1 VLAEVAPARAY
12 AARMTWQTDLLERIR
27 AQVPAGS
34 TVEPYG
40 SVTEPG
46 TLDGWSDVDV
56 TLTLTAD
63 VDADALLD
71 GTPWAWQE
79 HETETTQTVRL
90 VLVDGRRVDLTVLGE
105 HVRLP
110 TPPADDSVRFD
121 AALAAVR
128 FGRRNDL
135 IGMHLVL
142 GIVRTAL
149 VDVMVAID
157 AETGTDHHRSG
168 SPLDARASEAQA
180 LLAEPLGPDLALRA
194 AEFAGRCRTA
204 IDPGHRADWSGLR
217 AVIALGAG
225 G

>member
-1 VLAEVAPARAY
+1 
-12 AARMTWQTDLLERIR
+12 MTWQTDLLERIR
-27 AQVPAGS
+27 TQAPAGS

-40 SVTEPG
+40 SVTEPR
-46 TLDGWSDVDV
+46 TLDAWSDVDV
-56 TLTLTAD
+56 ALTLTDD
-63 VDADALLD
+63 VDAETLLG

-79 HETETTQTVRL
+79 HRDGATQTVRL
-90 VLVDGRRVDLTVLGE
+90 VLVDGRRVDVTAHGQR
-105 HVRLP
+105 VRLP
-110 TPPADDSVRFD
+110 TPPVDDAVRFD

-128 FGRRNDL
+128 LGRGSDL

-157 AETGTDHHRSG
+157 RATGTDHHRSG
-168 SPLDARASEAQA
+168 SPLDARASEAQT
-180 LLAEPLGPDLALRA
+180 LLAAPLGPDLALRA
-194 AEFAGRCRTA
+194 AEFAGRCRA
-204 IDPGHRADWSGLR
+204 EIDPDHHADWSGLR

>member
-1 VLAEVAPARAY
+1 
-12 AARMTWQTDLLERIR
+12 MTWQTDLLEGIR
-27 AQVPAGS
+27 TRAPAGS

-56 TLTLTAD
+56 ALTLTAD
-63 VDADALLD
+63 VDAETLLG

-79 HETETTQTVRL
+79 HQDGATQTVRL
-90 VLVDGRRVDLTVLGE
+90 VLVDGRRVDLTVQGE
-105 HVRLP
+105 RVRLP
-110 TPPADDSVRFD
+110 ASPVDASVRFD

-128 FGRRNDL
+128 FGRGNDL

-149 VDVMVAID
+149 VDVMIAVDRA
-157 AETGTDHHRSG
+157 TGTDHHRSG
-168 SPLDARASEAQA
+168 SPLDARASEASA
-180 LLAEPLGPDLALRA
+180 LLAGPLGPELALRA
-194 AEFAGRCRTA
+194 AEFAGRCRSE
-204 IDPGHRADWSGLR
+204 IDPDHRADWSGLR
-217 AVIALGAG
+217 AVIASGAG

>member
-1 VLAEVAPARAY
+1 
-12 AARMTWQTDLLERIR
+12 MGWQTDLLERIR
-27 AQVPAGS
+27 AQVPGGS

-63 VDADALLD
+63 VDAEALLD
-71 GTPWAWQE
+71 GTPWAWHE
-79 HETETTQTVRL
+79 HETETTQTLRL
-90 VLVDGRRVDLTVLGE
+90 VLVDGRRVDLTVQGE
-105 HVRLP
+105 RIRLP
-110 TPPADDSVRFD
+110 TAPEDNSVRFD

-128 FGRRNDL
+128 FGRGNDL

-157 AETGTDHHRSG
+157 RATGTDHHRSG
-168 SPLDARASEAQA
+168 SPLDARAAEAQA
-180 LLAEPLGPDLALRA
+180 LLAGPLGPDLALRA
-194 AEFAGRCRTA
+194 AEFAGRCRTE

>member
-1 VLAEVAPARAY
+1 
-12 AARMTWQTDLLERIR
+12 MTWQTDLLERIR
-27 AQVPAGS
+27 TQVPGGS

-46 TLDGWSDVDV
+46 TLDTWSDVDV
-56 TLTLTAD
+56 ALTITEG
-63 VDADALLD
+63 VDAETLLG

-79 HETETTQTVRL
+79 HDTEATQTVRL
-90 VLVDGRRVDLTVLGE
+90 VLVDGRRVDLTVQGE
-105 HVRLP
+105 RIRLP
-110 TPPADDSVRFD
+110 TPPVDDSVRFD

-128 FGRRNDL
+128 FGRGNDL

-142 GIVRTAL
+142 GIVRAAL

-157 AETGTDHHRSG
+157 RETGTAHHRSG
-168 SPLDARASEAQA
+168 SPLDARAAEAQA
-180 LLAEPLGPDLALRA
+180 LLAEPLGPDLALGA
-194 AEFAGRCRTA
+194 AEFAGRCRTE
-204 IDPGHRADWSGLR
+204 IDLDHRADWSGLR

>member
-1 VLAEVAPARAY
+1 
-12 AARMTWQTDLLERIR
+12 MTWQTDLLERIR
-27 AQVPAGS
+27 TQVPGGS

-56 TLTLTAD
+56 ALTLTAD
-63 VDADALLD
+63 IDAERLLD
-71 GTPWAWQE
+71 GMPWAWQE
-79 HETETTQTVRL
+79 HDTETSQTVRL
-90 VLVDGRRVDLTVLGE
+90 VLVDGRRVDLTVQGE
-105 HVRLP
+105 RVLLP
-110 TPPADDSVRFD
+110 TPPADNSVRFD

-128 FGRRNDL
+128 FGRGNDL

-157 AETGTDHHRSG
+157 RATGTDHHRSG

-180 LLAEPLGPDLALRA
+180 LLAESLGPDLALGA
-194 AEFAGRCRTA
+194 AEFAGRCRTE
-204 IDPGHRADWSGLR
+204 IDPDHRADWAGLR

>member
-1 VLAEVAPARAY
+1 
-12 AARMTWQTDLLERIR
+12 MTWQTDLLERIR
-27 AQVPAGS
+27 TRVPGGS

-56 TLTLTAD
+56 ALTLTAGI
-63 VDADALLD
+63 DAERLLG

-79 HETETTQTVRL
+79 HDTEATQTVRL
-90 VLVDGRRVDLTVLGE
+90 VLVDGRRVDLTVQGE
-105 HVRLP
+105 RVLLP
-110 TPPADDSVRFD
+110 TPPVDDSVRFD

-128 FGRRNDL
+128 FGRGNDL

-142 GIVRTAL
+142 GIVRAAL

-157 AETGTDHHRSG
+157 RATGTDHHRSG

-180 LLAEPLGPDLALRA
+180 LLAESLGPDLSLGA
-194 AEFAGRCRTA
+194 AEFAGRCRTE
-204 IDPGHRADWSGLR
+204 IDPDHRADWSGLR